1 MQMSKPET
9 ETEIDGVLN
18 KPDMTIV
25 NCSKWSPTQPI
36 TPVTKASLLQEL
48 IYNEVVDK

>member
-1 MQMSKPET
+1 MSKPET

-18 KPDMTIV
+18 KPDNMTIV

-36 TPVTKASLLQEL
+36 TPVTKVSLLQEL
-48 IYNEVVDK
+48 IYDVVDK